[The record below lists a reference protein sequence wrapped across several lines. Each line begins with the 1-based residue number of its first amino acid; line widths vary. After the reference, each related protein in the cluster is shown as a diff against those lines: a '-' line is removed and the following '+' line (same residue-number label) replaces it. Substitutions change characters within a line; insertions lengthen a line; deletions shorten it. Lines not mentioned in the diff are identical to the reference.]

1 MVQAVTLSGKARFS
15 MDREITL
22 EEKINEEYKKHPF
35 EFTEDEKRAFEKL
48 AFITRTCPPE
58 FDKVVTEQFWELI

>member
-1 MVQAVTLSGKARFS
+1 MDGK
-15 MDREITL
+15 ITL

-58 FDKVVTEQFWELI
+58 FDKVVTEQFWKLI